1 MEQLSFLIPSET
13 EQIQWLDTTE
23 AESTPRMPFASLV
36 SQEVIDEFLR
46 SGGNTDDLR
55 LRIGVDFMKQLP
67 LDILAAHFAQDYQGG
82 NGLVIDGK
90 SYSAWYDASGIRIA
104 PGRSAR
110 YVNSAQI
117 ISWRDAARRVGELMD
132 AGQFLSMMELA
143 NCPIHELSLI
153 HI

>member
-1 MEQLSFLIPSET
+1 M
-13 EQIQWLDTTE
+13 
-23 AESTPRMPFASLV
+23 
-36 SQEVIDEFLR
+36 
-46 SGGNTDDLR
+46 
-55 LRIGVDFMKQLP
+55 
-67 LDILAAHFAQDYQGG
+67 
-82 NGLVIDGK
+82 IDGK
-90 SYSAWYDASGIRIA
+90 PYSAWYDASGIRIA

-153 HI
+153 HISEMYETYFLNLVDERDLLALMSDEEKEEVPTPTPEIIYVTPEPTTVPALSLIHI

>member
-13 EQIQWLDTTE
+13 EQIQWLDMTE

-67 LDILAAHFAQDYQGG
+67 LDILAAHFAQ
-82 NGLVIDGK
+82 
-90 SYSAWYDASGIRIA
+90 A
-104 PGRSAR
+104 
-110 YVNSAQI
+110 
-117 ISWRDAARRVGELMD
+117 
-132 AGQFLSMMELA
+132 
-143 NCPIHELSLI
+143 
-153 HI
+153 